1 MPCFS
6 MLNMLGYPHIQIS
19 IMDMTAE
26 EWEELCALKNAINDY
41 PASVHYEKME
51 LFTKLMV
58 KSLDGKADPINGVP
72 VRQVV
77 YPSCPLPQDA
87 LY

>member
-1 MPCFS
+1 
-6 MLNMLGYPHIQIS
+6 
-19 IMDMTAE
+19 MTEE
-26 EWEELCALKNAINDY
+26 EWEELCALKNAINEY
-41 PASVHYEKME
+41 PAAVHYEQME
-51 LFTKLMV
+51 RFTELMV
-58 KSLDGKADPINGVP
+58 KSLEGKADPINGVP

>member
-1 MPCFS
+1 
-6 MLNMLGYPHIQIS
+6 
-19 IMDMTAE
+19 MDMTAE

-51 LFTKLMV
+51 RFAELMV
-58 KSLDGKADPINGVP
+58 KSLEGKADPVNGVP
-72 VRQVV
+72 VKQVE
-77 YPSCPLPQDA
+77 YHSCQLPPNA